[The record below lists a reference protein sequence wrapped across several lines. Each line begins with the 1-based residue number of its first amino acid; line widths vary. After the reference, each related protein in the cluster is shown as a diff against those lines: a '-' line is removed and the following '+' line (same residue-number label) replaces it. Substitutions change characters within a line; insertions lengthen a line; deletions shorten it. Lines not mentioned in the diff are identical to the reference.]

1 MRPLLLA
8 TVPLSLIAETGMF
21 VLIMAL
27 LGLPVWWV
35 WARALRDVKRELAH
49 RPGPTD
55 TFEPASAI
63 GRQPTGARF

>member
-1 MRPLLLA
+1 MKPLALA
-8 TVPLSLIAETGMF
+8 SVPLSLIADTALF

-35 WARALRDVKRELAH
+35 WTRALRDIKRELVNH
-49 RPGPTD
+49 PGPTD
-55 TFEPASAI
+55 TSEPANAI